1 MALSASQSLPRR
13 GHAPYCALC
22 RRRKEA
28 LSPAA
33 IEGKH
38 DSLDELPEI
47 VVEVIHSVRTDPGRL
62 SERWF
67 RDVIAAG
74 LSEEEYVE
82 TVSIVAHVVAI
93 DTMARG
99 MGFEPIALPPP
110 QPGQPSQ
117 YRPGGA
123 KRGDAWVPW
132 IAAGNS
138 LQGNPMTAPKA

>member
-1 MALSASQSLPRR
+1 
-13 GHAPYCALC
+13 
-22 RRRKEA
+22 
-28 LSPAA
+28 
-33 IEGKH
+33 
-38 DSLDELPEI
+38 
-47 VVEVIHSVRTDPGRL
+47 VRTDPGRL